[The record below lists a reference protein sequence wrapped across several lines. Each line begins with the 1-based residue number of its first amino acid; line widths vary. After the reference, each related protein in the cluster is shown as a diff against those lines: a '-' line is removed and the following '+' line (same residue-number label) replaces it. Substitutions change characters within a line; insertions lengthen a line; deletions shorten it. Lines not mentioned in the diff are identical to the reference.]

1 MGRKISIIV
10 ISILLVSTSL
20 LSVWY
25 AKNVKENLSVLLEK
39 TKISAESENIEQTKK
54 LVEETQIYWEQ
65 QEQTLLI
72 FISHDEVDQ
81 LSDII
86 SRLTSLIEHDDLSEF
101 CSQIDEALNAIEHIW
116 SIQVPVL
123 QHVL

>member
-10 ISILLVSTSL
+10 ISILLLSTSL

-25 AKNVKENLSVLLEK
+25 AKNVKENLSALLEK
-39 TKISAESENIEQTKK
+39 TKISAESENVEQTKK

-101 CSQIDEALNAIEHIW
+101 CSQIDKALNAIEHIW

>member
-10 ISILLVSTSL
+10 ISILLLSTSL

-101 CSQIDEALNAIEHIW
+101 CSQIDEALNAIEHIL

>member
-10 ISILLVSTSL
+10 ISILLLSTSL

-25 AKNVKENLSVLLEK
+25 AKNVKENLSALLEK
-39 TKISAESENIEQTKK
+39 TKISAESENVEQTKK

-116 SIQVPVL
+116 GIQVPVL